1 MDVNK
6 DMKSYDLSG
15 NLSKCYR
22 PKNGLKWQYHH
33 GMADSGYFVYFKN
46 KKEADEFVR
55 YANKFV
61 KNMFMQTNDVYTDL
75 FVMWRSVY
83 MHFPKQDKGFTK
95 ILKYIESIDFQ
106 FNRWTVWNTFGNGD
120 YGSFIFIAP
129 KRIQNELLSMANA
142 LRVYAKLCS
151 NTGLVYKIDSKIT
164 YLNFLA
170 LQYKEFDQYSK
181 EEGSLTKIIKLPILQ
196 MVAVS

>member
-1 MDVNK
+1 
-6 DMKSYDLSG
+6 MKSYDLSG

-46 KKEADEFVR
+46 KKNADEFVR
-55 YANKFV
+55 YANRFV

-83 MHFPKQDKGFTK
+83 MHFPKTDRGFAK
-95 ILKYIESIDFQ
+95 ILTHFDNVNFQ
-106 FNRWTVWNTFGNGD
+106 FDRWTVRHTFGNGT
-120 YGSFIFIAP
+120 YGNFIFAAP
-129 KRIQNELLSMANA
+129 KRIQNDLIDLAQI

-151 NTGLVYKIDSKIT
+151 NTSLIYQIDSKIT

-170 LQYKEFDQYSK
+170 LQYKQFDQYTK